1 MGRKYHE
8 LYGACPPLG
17 SGRWVIQIEA
27 IRALTTRQKEK
38 KKKELTF
45 SLSPY
50 LKFVSF
56 DINKANII
64 IKKRR
69 RHKTREETKVCF
81 LY

>member
-1 MGRKYHE
+1 MGNISKYKYNTYEYMGRKYHE

-56 DINKANII
+56 KLI
-64 IKKRR
+64 
-69 RHKTREETKVCF
+69 
-81 LY
+81 